1 MHILVIFGAPW
12 NKQSPWILS
21 GTEVSGCK
29 GKDILPFFA
38 SSDSQGPHD
47 QIIEELN
54 SHFSRWISDVASTG
68 TPSTPGPGH
77 AGLQFPHALPLNAA
91 SASRRGFSPLCD
103 TKLAA
108 FRASAGAALAV
119 PGPRSLALSHSADRT
134 LPSQKKLTE

>member
-29 GKDILPFFA
+29 GKDILPFLA

-91 SASRRGFSPLCD
+91 SASRRGFPPCVTRSSLPFVHRQVLLWLFQD
-103 TKLAA
+103 LVLWLFHTQQIEP
-108 FRASAGAALAV
+108 FR
-119 PGPRSLALSHSADRT
+119 PRRN
-134 LPSQKKLTE
+134 